1 MAQPLNIAFGTEVR
15 NETYGV
21 KAGEVASYTVGPG
34 AAIGLDANSN
44 GAPGFSDV
52 RLAAGV
58 RIVMPPTLTSKRRSA
73 KR

>member
-44 GAPGFSDV
+44 GAPGFSD
-52 RLAAGV
+52 RQAAGV